1 MDAFTPLVNLFA
13 ILTALSLAAERIT
26 NIVKLRS
33 KSLRDKAED
42 EKDRERRITSRAL
55 LVSLAVALLVKA
67 DFFEI
72 LSRLDAPWETLGWAR
87 MQAGELVRTSY
98 GDPSRRHHQN
108 RAYRRRKSRS
118 GTLGGGALWRRRVAH
133 VRRRWSRMRSIVFP
147 SGDLAPERCPL
158 HLCRSC
164 PILLIA

>member
-1 MDAFTPLVNLFA
+1 VKKVT
-13 ILTALSLAAERIT
+13 AAERIT

-87 MQAGELVRTSY
+87 MQAENSCALQ
-98 GDPSRRHHQN
+98 PSRV
-108 RAYRRRKSRS
+108 S
-118 GTLGGGALWRRRVAH
+118 G
-133 VRRRWSRMRSIVFP
+133 SSPM
-147 SGDLAPERCPL
+147 PL
-158 HLCRSC
+158 
-164 PILLIA
+164 

>member
-33 KSLRDKAED
+33 RDLRDKAED
-42 EKDRERRITSRAL
+42 EKDRERQITNRAL

-87 MQAGELVRTSY
+87 MQAGELVRSSAVSGVGRFIYAVT
-98 GDPSRRHHQN
+98 GCLLTGCAMGFGSRFWHDVLGVLLDT
-108 RAYRRRKSRS
+108 RKKIKRS
-118 GTLGGGALWRRRVAH
+118 AGVLDG
-133 VRRRWSRMRSIVFP
+133 
-147 SGDLAPERCPL
+147 
-158 HLCRSC
+158 
-164 PILLIA
+164 

>member
-33 KSLRDKAED
+33 KDLRNKARD
-42 EKDRERRITSRAL
+42 EKDRERQITNRAL

-87 MQAGELVRTSY
+87 MQAGELVRSSAVSGVGRFIYAVT
-98 GDPSRRHHQN
+98 GCLLTGCAMGFGSRFWHDVLGVLLDT
-108 RAYRRRKSRS
+108 RKKIKRS
-118 GTLGGGALWRRRVAH
+118 AG
-133 VRRRWSRMRSIVFP
+133 
-147 SGDLAPERCPL
+147 
-158 HLCRSC
+158 
-164 PILLIA
+164 

>member
-87 MQAGELVRTSY
+87 MQAGELVRTSAVSSV
-98 GDPSRRHHQN
+98 GKF
-108 RAYRRRKSRS
+108 AYAVVGCLLTGFAMGFGSKFWHDVLGVLLDTRKKIKRS
-118 GTLGGGALWRRRVAH
+118 AG
-133 VRRRWSRMRSIVFP
+133 
-147 SGDLAPERCPL
+147 
-158 HLCRSC
+158 
-164 PILLIA
+164 

>member
-33 KSLRDKAED
+33 KDLRNKARN
-42 EKDRERRITSRAL
+42 EKDRERQITNRAL

-87 MQAGELVRTSY
+87 MQAGELVRSSAVSGVGRFIYAVT
-98 GDPSRRHHQN
+98 GCLLTGCAMGFGSRFWHDVLGVLLDT
-108 RAYRRRKSRS
+108 RKKIKRS
-118 GTLGGGALWRRRVAH
+118 AG
-133 VRRRWSRMRSIVFP
+133 
-147 SGDLAPERCPL
+147 
-158 HLCRSC
+158 
-164 PILLIA
+164 

>member
-1 MDAFTPLVNLFA
+1 MVRIRGRVCLMDAFTPLVNLFA

-33 KSLRDKAED
+33 KDLRNKARD
-42 EKDRERRITSRAL
+42 EKDRERQITNRAL

-87 MQAGELVRTSY
+87 MQAGELVRSSAVSGVGRFIYAVT
-98 GDPSRRHHQN
+98 GCLLTGCAMGFGSRFWHDVLGVLLDT
-108 RAYRRRKSRS
+108 RKKIKRS
-118 GTLGGGALWRRRVAH
+118 VG
-133 VRRRWSRMRSIVFP
+133 
-147 SGDLAPERCPL
+147 
-158 HLCRSC
+158 
-164 PILLIA
+164 

>member
-1 MDAFTPLVNLFA
+1 VVGIRGRAYLMDAFTPLVNLFA

-33 KSLRDKAED
+33 RDLRDKARD
-42 EKDRERRITSRAL
+42 EKDRERQITNRAL

-87 MQAGELVRTSY
+87 MQAGELVRSSAVSGVGRFIYAVT
-98 GDPSRRHHQN
+98 GCLLTGCAMGFGSRFWHDVLGVLLDT
-108 RAYRRRKSRS
+108 RKKIKRS
-118 GTLGGGALWRRRVAH
+118 AG
-133 VRRRWSRMRSIVFP
+133 
-147 SGDLAPERCPL
+147 
-158 HLCRSC
+158 
-164 PILLIA
+164 

>member
-1 MDAFTPLVNLFA
+1 MGGAEPWPSVSDGRLYTVGKPVR

-33 KSLRDKAED
+33 KDLRNKARD
-42 EKDRERRITSRAL
+42 EKDRERQITNRAL

-87 MQAGELVRTSY
+87 MQAGELVRSSAVSGVGRFIYAVT
-98 GDPSRRHHQN
+98 GCLLTRCAMGFGSRFWHDVLGVLLDT
-108 RAYRRRKSRS
+108 RKKIKRS
-118 GTLGGGALWRRRVAH
+118 AG
-133 VRRRWSRMRSIVFP
+133 
-147 SGDLAPERCPL
+147 
-158 HLCRSC
+158 
-164 PILLIA
+164 

>member
-33 KSLRDKAED
+33 RDLRDKARD
-42 EKDRERRITSRAL
+42 EKDRERQITNRAL

-87 MQAGELVRTSY
+87 MQAGELVRSSAVSGVGRFIYAVT
-98 GDPSRRHHQN
+98 GCLLTGCAMGFGSRFWHDVLGVLLDT
-108 RAYRRRKSRS
+108 RKKIKRS
-118 GTLGGGALWRRRVAH
+118 AGVLDG
-133 VRRRWSRMRSIVFP
+133 
-147 SGDLAPERCPL
+147 
-158 HLCRSC
+158 
-164 PILLIA
+164 